1 MCWVT
6 LSIDYMNIL
15 AIDLYKCLYTPQNRP
30 RTYKNPG
37 KGDPSTPLTS
47 PNTASD
53 SRWSAISS
61 RARSKHTRAYACWP
75 TRANLSLR
83 IQTDGMSCLPPMGDV
98 YEGVLSP
105 PPTGWSWSVTDCSV
119 IEHESSPA
127 SRRLSRQ
134 SFELFGGWRRQ
145 SANNEQQVVVSTAS
159 SSVNNK

>member
-1 MCWVT
+1 
-6 LSIDYMNIL
+6 MNIL

-61 RARSKHTRAYACWP
+61 RARSKH
-75 TRANLSLR
+75 SLVGR
-83 IQTDGMSCLPPMGDV
+83 PGLICRCGYNQTGMSCLPPIGDV
-98 YEGVLSP
+98 YEGALSP
-105 PPTGWSWSVTDCSV
+105 PPTGWSWSVTGCSV